1 MDVASILAQMGGVS
15 SIAKE
20 MGVDENQA
28 EQGAEALLPALLG
41 GFKKQLQTQPG
52 GLAGIGGLLGQLGGS
67 DLLSSAFGQPAENK
81 ETGKEVL
88 GQIFGS
94 REVSRTVAENAAQS
108 SGLNVDQLK
117 TMLPML
123 ASLVAGFMAKQSSD
137 SSSSG
142 GGFGGML
149 GGLLGGAGKSSGSCM
164 AGVLSMLDFDGD
176 GNPLDDIMG
185 MVGKGG
191 G

>member
-1 MDVASILAQMGGVS
+1 MQVANILAQMGGVS

-20 MGVDENQA
+20 LGVDERQA
-28 EQGAEALLPALLG
+28 EQGAVALLPALLG
-41 GFKKQLQTQPG
+41 GFKKQLQTQSG

-94 REVSRTVAENAAQS
+94 KEVSRTVAANAAAS

-117 TMLPML
+117 QMLPML
-123 ASLVAGFMAKQSSD
+123 ASMVAGFMAKQA
-137 SSSSG
+137 SG
-142 GGFGGML
+142 GDTGGGLGGML
-149 GGLLGGAGKSSGSCM
+149 GGLLGGAGKSSGSGT
-164 AGVLSMLDFDGD
+164 AGILSMLDFDGD

-185 MVGKGG
+185 MMGKGG